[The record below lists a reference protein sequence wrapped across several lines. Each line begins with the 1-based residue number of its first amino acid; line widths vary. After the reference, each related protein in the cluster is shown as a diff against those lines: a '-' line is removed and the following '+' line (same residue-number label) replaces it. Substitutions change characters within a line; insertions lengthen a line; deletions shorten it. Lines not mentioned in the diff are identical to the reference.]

1 MPKRIYND
9 DEWDLDTAMTNSYN
23 VIVRNF
29 DPFLIITHGRGW
41 FGHDPTGVLDVKDV
55 ESVLYYFEDMEDYE
69 KCIELK
75 KVIDEL

>member
-9 DEWDLDTAMTNSYN
+9 DEWDLDTAMINSYN

-29 DPFLIITHGRGW
+29 DPFLSSLMEGVGLSM
-41 FGHDPTGVLDVKDV
+41 TGVLDVKDV

>member
-1 MPKRIYND
+1 MGFRYCHDKLIQCHCKKLR
-9 DEWDLDTAMTNSYN
+9 
-23 VIVRNF
+23 
-29 DPFLIITHGRGW
+29 PFLIITHGRGW